1 MSQPLPLP
9 IQTMYAELSE
19 RAQLGQMAE
28 DFDPA
33 GLFVKRTLTGR
44 VYWYFRSATVGG
56 NRHDKYVGP
65 DSPELA
71 QRVVRHRAEKSGY
84 KERRTLVSALIRS
97 GLRGP
102 DARTGRILEALAKAG
117 VFRMRAVV
125 VGTAAYQTYPGL
137 IGARLPATNA
147 MTDDLDLAQFRG
159 ISIAIED
166 EVDVPFL
173 DILRGVDPD
182 FQPLAP
188 VFAPGRASRFAL
200 GDRYRVD
207 ILTPMQGPPDDSPV
221 ALPALKADAQPLR
234 FLDFLIYREVQAVSL
249 WGAGIPIN
257 VPAPER
263 FALHKL
269 LVSRLRLTTSQSQAK
284 AAKDIRQAGE
294 LIAVLAGQR
303 PYELRDIWEELTDR
317 GPKWRRLATEAV
329 ASLDQATG
337 SPAARQAFER
347 VVNLS
352 PAR

>member
-1 MSQPLPLP
+1 MSQLLSLP

-28 DFDPA
+28 EFDPA
-33 GLFVKRTLTGR
+33 GLFIKRTHQGR

-65 DSPELA
+65 DSPELG
-71 QRVVRHRAEKSGY
+71 QRVASHRAEKSGY

-102 DARTGRILEALAKAG
+102 DARTGPILEALAKAG
-117 VFRMRAVV
+117 AFRMRAVL

-137 IGARLPATNA
+137 IGARLPAANA

-166 EVDVPFL
+166 QVDVPFL

-182 FQPLAP
+182 FQPLTP

-207 ILTPMQGPPDDSPV
+207 ILTPMQGPSDPSLI

-234 FLDFLIYREVQAVSL
+234 FLDFLIYQEVQAVSL

-263 FALHKL
+263 YALHKL
-269 LVSRLRLTTSQSQAK
+269 LVSRLRLTTSESQAK
-284 AAKDIRQAGE
+284 ASKDIRQAGD
-294 LIAVLAGQR
+294 LITVLAAQR
-303 PYELRDIWEELTDR
+303 PYELRDIWEELVAR
-317 GPKWRRLATEAV
+317 GPKWRRLAAAV

-337 SPAARQAFER
+337 SPAARDAIERIVGQAE
-347 VVNLS
+347 
-352 PAR
+352 AR